1 MASRA
6 LTAAPGRFHLVA
18 HAMGG
23 FVALEILRR
32 APDRVLSLALL
43 STLAQND
50 TPAQTERRMGYAKL
64 VEEGRFAQV
73 VEERIPILLH
83 PDRRAD
89 PKFLDVVR
97 RMAEDTGPARFL
109 KQQAAIMTRIDS
121 RPGLGAIS
129 CPTLIA
135 AGREDGI
142 VTEAHQDDLRAGVPH
157 AHFRWLEDC
166 GHIVTHEQP
175 ETTTALLHDWLA

>member
-1 MASRA
+1 MAARA
-6 LTAAPGRFHLVA
+6 LTAAPGRFHLVS

-23 FVALEILRR
+23 FVAMEIMRR
-32 APDRVLSLALL
+32 APDRVLSLALF

-50 TPAQTERRMGYAKL
+50 TPAQAERRMGYARL
-64 VEEGRFAQV
+64 VEEGRFDQV

-83 PDRRAD
+83 PDRRDD
-89 PKFLDVVR
+89 PAFLEVVR

-121 RPGLGAIS
+121 RPGLAAIS

-142 VTEAHQDDLRAGVPH
+142 VTEAHQDDLRAGIPH
-157 AHFRWLEDC
+157 AHFRWLENC
-166 GHIVTHEQP
+166 GHVVTHEQP
-175 ETTTALLHDWLA
+175 EVTTALLREWLD

>member
-6 LTAAPGRFHLVA
+6 LTAAPGRFHLVS

-23 FVALEILRR
+23 FVALEIMRR

-50 TPAQTERRMGYAKL
+50 TPAQTERRLGYAKL
-64 VEEGRFAQV
+64 VEEGRFEQV
-73 VEERIPILLH
+73 VEERVPILLH

-89 PKFLDVVR
+89 PAFLGVVR
-97 RMAEDTGPARFL
+97 RMAEETGAARFL

-135 AGREDGI
+135 TGREDGI
-142 VTEAHQDDLRAGVPH
+142 VTEAHQNDLRTGIPH
-157 AHFRWLEDC
+157 AHFRWLENC

-175 ETTTALLHDWLA
+175 DVTTALLRDWLA